1 MDLSN
6 DQVIHQVRGGVE
18 FLQFRRLLD
27 YQDKLTHVYSLGVKV
42 NYRTEEPNKE
52 PLDEKEYRA
61 RKNDYDLLMKAIGWE
76 KKQIIKTNQEHTDE
90 IKIYT
95 TKEKMNEPDWKLS
108 RYSQTDGL
116 ITNQRN
122 ALLATTNADCLLLL
136 FYDPVTNTI
145 ANVHSG
151 WRGTVQK
158 IAEKTVKKMKTEFAC
173 QPENIICCLSPS
185 IRMCHFEVGE
195 EVKDLFVSQF
205 GEWGEVENWLVKV
218 KSESNQEEKEQNQRT
233 DSEEEKEENK
243 SQKKEEHELRSKESK
258 IQISEVN
265 ELRNEETKRQNNE
278 GNEPRS
284 QEGKMP
290 KWRIDT
296 AKLNQMMLEK
306 QGLKPENI
314 IDCGICSM
322 CHSDQIH
329 SYRAEKEGYGLEV
342 ALIGLNEKKCNK

>member
-218 KSESNQEEKEQNQRT
+218 KSESNQEEKEQKQRT

-243 SQKKEEHELRSKESK
+243 SQKK
-258 IQISEVN
+258 
-265 ELRNEETKRQNNE
+265 E